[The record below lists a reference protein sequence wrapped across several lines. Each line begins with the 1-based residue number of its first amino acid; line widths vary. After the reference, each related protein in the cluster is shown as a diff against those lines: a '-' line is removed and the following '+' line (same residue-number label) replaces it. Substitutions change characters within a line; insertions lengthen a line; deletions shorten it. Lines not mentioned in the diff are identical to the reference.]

1 MFEDIINAFKI
12 GVLNMHPGI
21 LPDNRGLDTIKWAI
35 MKDMKQGVSCH
46 LISKEIDRRPRKNKW
61 KAVWKKP
68 CLGFK
73 VKPTFRI
80 TAVEEEKAIL
90 YAIKEQLGVG
100 EVYNQK
106 RTGNSKNV
114 SNYCVQNLEELT
126 KIEEFFKDKPFL
138 TSKGNSFQLWA
149 KC

>member
-1 MFEDIINAFKI
+1 MISD
-12 GVLNMHPGI
+12 
-21 LPDNRGLDTIKWAI
+21 DYI
-35 MKDMKQGVSCH
+35 MGFVEGEGCFSMA
-46 LISKEIDRRPRKNKW
+46 ISKEIDRRPRKNKW